1 MRVRLAA
8 MRHEKERYRKEETA
22 MRRHDREITDRND
35 ILDIMKR
42 ASVVRLAFN
51 SDPVPYILPLNFGLE
66 VLGQDFILWMHGAG
80 EGRKYDFLGQEAAFE
95 MDIEN
100 GYLYAPARKSC
111 TMPYESVIGKGVFQ
125 EVTQEQEK
133 LHGLDCLIRHAYPE
147 GREYQK
153 DVVKVTRVFCL
164 KVTDFTAKR
173 RMPRP

>member
-1 MRVRLAA
+1 
-8 MRHEKERYRKEETA
+8 
-22 MRRHDREITDRND
+22 
-35 ILDIMKR
+35 
-42 ASVVRLAFN
+42 
-51 SDPVPYILPLNFGLE
+51 
-66 VLGQDFILWMHGAG
+66 MHGAG